1 MSWNLFI
8 LRYVGVIVKI
18 YLEIKNFPKIMYHYN
33 FTAAN
38 FLHFLQMLLKG
49 ILKLY
54 NMNIWFL
61 YVS

>member
-38 FLHFLQMLLKG
+38 FLYFLQMLFKG

-54 NMNIWFL
+54 NMNI
-61 YVS
+61 